1 MIYLVLASLSWSIV
15 GVLVKIAGLQ
25 FDSYTITF
33 ARFSIGVVALAGVVY
48 FSRHSLRPATFYK
61 WIWIG
66 AIGKSA
72 NYLFENVAITIGH
85 AYGNMLVQPIQTI
98 VLLVAGIFLFKER
111 LTAKSWLSGAVVLGG
126 VLLITLNGRS
136 LGDAIAE
143 QGWIT
148 ALFALSGI
156 GAALHF
162 LSQKMLLDSMNDV
175 SMNYSIFFWAS
186 FVSAVPLPFAAD
198 WQPSFVPGAWL
209 SAAGL
214 GLITG
219 FSFLMLSK
227 ALRTVK
233 FSVAVIVSNM
243 AALFTVLWSGVF
255 LREPIT
261 MYIVIGAFTVVA
273 GMTMLNWPGKPKPS
287 VEPS

>member
-1 MIYLVLASLSWSIV
+1 MAYLILAALSWSLV
-15 GVLVKIAGLQ
+15 GVLVKIASLQ
-25 FDSYTITF
+25 FDPYTITF
-33 ARFSIGVVALAGVVY
+33 ARFALGVAALAAVVH
-48 FSRHSLRPATFYK
+48 FTRNSLRPAALHR

-66 AIGKSA
+66 AIGKCA

-85 AYGNMLVQPIQTI
+85 AYGGVLVQPIQTI
-98 VLLVAGIFLFKER
+98 VLLIAGVFLFKDR
-111 LTAKSWLSGAVVLGG
+111 LTAKSGISAALVLAG
-126 VLLITLNGRS
+126 VFLITTNGRPFGAA
-136 LGDAIAE
+136 LQE
-143 QGWIT
+143 QGWVT
-148 ALFALSGI
+148 LLFVFSGI

-162 LSQKMLLDSMNDV
+162 LSQKMLLDAMNDV

-198 WQPSFVPGAWL
+198 WEPAFVPGAWL

-233 FSVAVIVSNM
+233 FSVAVIISNM
-243 AALFTVLWSGVF
+243 TALFTVLWSGVF

-261 MYIVIGAFTVVA
+261 LYIAIGAFVVVA
-273 GMTMLNWPGKPKPS
+273 GMTMLNWPGRPKPTA
-287 VEPS
+287 EPS